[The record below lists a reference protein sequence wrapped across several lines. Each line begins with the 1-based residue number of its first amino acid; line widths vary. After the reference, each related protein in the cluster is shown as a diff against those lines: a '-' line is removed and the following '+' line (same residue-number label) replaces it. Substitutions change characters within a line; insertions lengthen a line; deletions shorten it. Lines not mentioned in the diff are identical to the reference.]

1 MTAQHTIA
9 RAKTRACAHASG
21 WPERLFGL
29 GLIAAAAAL
38 SSLVGVSAAHADGW
52 TSVAM
57 DPHGYN
63 EERRS
68 KRSASGYSSAPEVAP
83 RQRRSKAARIT
94 RSDDDGDSTPKAR
107 RTRTAKL
114 KTNDDNDSGGY
125 SAKPKVSGGHVSWVA
140 SGGCLPGQLKSVI
153 AETAQ
158 YGRVVVSSTGRGH
171 SHNARVGGAR
181 GSYHLSCQAADFRVH
196 GANVASVAAFL
207 RNHGSVGGFH
217 HYGGGLFHIDTGP
230 KRTW

>member
-1 MTAQHTIA
+1 MTTPP
-9 RAKTRACAHASG
+9 RGSG
-21 WPERLFGL
+21 WPERLCAIL
-29 GLIAAAAAL
+29 TLTLAAAL
-38 SSLVGVSAAHADGW
+38 SSLVSMPAAQADGW

-63 EERRS
+63 ENRRS
-68 KRSASGYSSAPEVAP
+68 RASQGYSEAPEVAP
-83 RQRRSKAARIT
+83 KRRRSKVAVK
-94 RSDDDGDSTPKAR
+94 SDDDAPKAR
-107 RTRTAKL
+107 PAQRTRTARL
-114 KTNDDNDSGGY
+114 KTTDDSDSGGY
-125 SAKPKVSGGHVSWVA
+125 SPKPKVSSGNISWVA

-153 AETAQ
+153 AEASS

-171 SHNARVGGAR
+171 SHNASVGGAK

-196 GANVASVAAFL
+196 GANVASVSSFL